1 MEHDKCLC
9 EWKKPIIN
17 RLCEGYFWNICACD
31 CGMDCD
37 ISEYLNNFDYMKS
50 LADDLA
56 FTCDEILDTL
66 ESELTN
72 PRTPY
77 HETRSELK
85 SV

>member
-17 RLCEGYFWNICACD
+17 RLCEGYVWNICTCE

-37 ISEYLNNFDYMKS
+37 ISEYLNNSECMKS

-56 FTCDEILDTL
+56 ITCDEI
-66 ESELTN
+66 
-72 PRTPY
+72 
-77 HETRSELK
+77 
-85 SV
+85 

>member
-1 MEHDKCLC
+1 
-9 EWKKPIIN
+9 
-17 RLCEGYFWNICACD
+17 
-31 CGMDCD
+31 MDCD
-37 ISEYLNNFDYMKS
+37 ISEYLNNFDCMKS